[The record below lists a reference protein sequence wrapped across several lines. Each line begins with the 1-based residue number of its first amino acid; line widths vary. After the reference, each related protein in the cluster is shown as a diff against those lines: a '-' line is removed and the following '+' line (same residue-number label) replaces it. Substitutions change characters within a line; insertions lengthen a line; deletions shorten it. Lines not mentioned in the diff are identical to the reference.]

1 MSARQVRFK
10 AMGSPCERHLHAET
24 PARFEEIA
32 QAAMAEIARL
42 EQKYSR
48 YREDSLASQI
58 NASAGDPDGIL
69 LDDET
74 ASLLDYA
81 ALAWTQSGGLFDI
94 TSGVLRRAWDFR
106 SGRLPARR
114 EIDALRPLVG
124 WQKLRWRRPQLV
136 LPLPGMQLDFGG
148 YVKEYAADR
157 VAELCRELGL
167 RHGLIDLGGDLA
179 AVGPHP
185 DGSPWR
191 VGIRHPRASAGA
203 IASLALARGGVATSG
218 DYERCLVARGKRY
231 AHLLNPKTGW
241 PVGGLASVTVV
252 ASHCLIAG
260 TASTVAMLKGA
271 RGGSA
276 WLDQL
281 GLPSLRVDG
290 DGKLSG
296 SLAHRGGSSTGTTTG
311 SGS

>member
-1 MSARQVRFK
+1 VSARQVRFK
-10 AMGSPCERHLHAET
+10 AMGSPCQLHLHADSQ
-24 PARFEEIA
+24 ARFEEIA

-48 YREDSLASQI
+48 YREDSLASRI
-58 NASAGDPDGIL
+58 NACAGDPEGIE

-114 EIDALRPLVG
+114 EIEALRPLVG

-167 RHGLIDLGGDLA
+167 RHGLVDLGGDLA

-191 VGIRHPRASAGA
+191 VGIRHPRAPAGA
-203 IASLALARGGVATSG
+203 IASLALVRGGVATSG
-218 DYERCLVARGKRY
+218 DYERCLVARGRRY
-231 AHLLNPKTGW
+231 AHVLNPKTGW
-241 PVGGLASVTVV
+241 PVRGLASVTVV

-260 TASTVAMLKGA
+260 TASTVAMLKGT
-271 RGGSA
+271 RGGAA

-281 GLPSLRVDG
+281 GVASLRVAD

-296 SLAHRGGSSTGTTTG
+296 SLALEGQAQNSSTA
-311 SGS
+311 